1 MGLVP
6 RSVQEYHLA
15 QLTEWHEQGPS
26 PIMQPERAAEKARL
40 SRASLAA
47 FLGAAPEELAFL
59 RGVSEAYQTVL
70 RSLAWQPGDRILLSA
85 EEMVSLRFPSQRLRQ
100 IAEVVVDRFPLI
112 EDERAQL
119 AEIAARIT
127 PSTRLVAFQPRHDGT
142 RLGEPRAR
150 AICDLARD
158 RGALSF
164 VDCGH
169 SAGLLPLSLCE
180 TGADFAGIINYK
192 WMYSPYAAGA
202 LFIRRE
208 QLESLAR
215 AFGGGRYARDYDFA
229 DDRFTLTDS
238 AERYQHGPL
247 SWPLIHSWARAA
259 RWLREINPTDIY
271 ERTIEL
277 TTRLKAGLSQI
288 TGVTLHT
295 PIARERSAALVSFEL
310 AGWSGPALAAALQKD
325 TASSPVP
332 SSKSTRASAP
342 AYLSSHAKRNWTPY

>member
-1 MGLVP
+1 M
-6 RSVQEYHLA
+6 A
-15 QLTEWHEQGPS
+15 QAGPATHHATGA
-26 PIMQPERAAEKARL
+26 RRRKARL

-70 RSLAWQPGDRILLSA
+70 RSLAWQPGDRILLST

-112 EDERAQL
+112 KDERAQL

-127 PSTRLVAFQPRHDGT
+127 PSTRLVAFSLVTMERGWRTP
-142 RLGEPRAR
+142 AR

-158 RGALSF
+158 RGTLSF

-169 SAGLLPLSLCE
+169 SAGLLPLSLRE

-192 WMYSPYAAGA
+192 WMYSSYAAGA

-310 AGWSGPALAAALQKD
+310 AGWSGPALAAALQKEHRII
-325 TASSPVP
+325 
-332 SSKSTRASAP
+332 TRALFQEHQGIRASLSFFTREEELDTLLTAIR
-342 AYLSSHAKRNWTPY
+342 AYAKRGNR

>member
-1 MGLVP
+1 
-6 RSVQEYHLA
+6 
-15 QLTEWHEQGPS
+15 
-26 PIMQPERAAEKARL
+26 
-40 SRASLAA
+40 
-47 FLGAAPEELAFL
+47 
-59 RGVSEAYQTVL
+59 
-70 RSLAWQPGDRILLSA
+70 
-85 EEMVSLRFPSQRLRQ
+85 MVSLRFPSQRLRQ

-112 EDERAQL
+112 KDERAQL

-127 PSTRLVAFQPRHDGT
+127 PSTRLVAFSLVTMERGWRTP
-142 RLGEPRAR
+142 AR

-169 SAGLLPLSLCE
+169 SADLLPLSLRE

-238 AERYQHGPL
+238 AEAISMG
-247 SWPLIHSWARAA
+247 HSPGRSSIAGRGRRAGCA
-259 RWLREINPTDIY
+259 
-271 ERTIEL
+271 
-277 TTRLKAGLSQI
+277 
-288 TGVTLHT
+288 
-295 PIARERSAALVSFEL
+295 
-310 AGWSGPALAAALQKD
+310 
-325 TASSPVP
+325 
-332 SSKSTRASAP
+332 KSTRPIST
-342 AYLSSHAKRNWTPY
+342 SERSN